1 MLSNGSLRHFSNVSY
16 NSVATAALYAM
27 HYLLYYSTLYL
38 SQFPCAHLQCR
49 RSAAYLKC
57 ESTQPI

>member
-49 RSAAYLKC
+49 RSAA
-57 ESTQPI
+57 